1 MDLASASLLCAAGLA
16 GGTLSSLAGG
26 AGLITFPSL
35 LAVGLP
41 PVVASAS
48 NLAAL
53 MPGSFL
59 AAFSDRTQLP
69 PLNRAFAGLVF
80 ASVTGAALGAAL
92 LTMTSTRV
100 FEILVPLLLG
110 FATVLFAFGDRIS
123 AAIRARSLARHGH
136 EPQIKITSIPMLLP
150 VSVYGGYFGA
160 GVGVLLLAVLSLA
173 TSGEYRPANATK
185 NLVTAFN
192 GLVAIFVFTAQGAI
206 NWPASL
212 VMMSG
217 ALVGSLI
224 GARIA
229 RYAPREIMR
238 WVVIGVGVL
247 LTVVYTWRYWF

>member
-1 MDLASASLLCAAGLA
+1 MDLISASLLCAAGVA
-16 GGTLSSLAGG
+16 GGTLAALAGG
-26 AGLITFPSL
+26 AGLVTFPSL

-59 AAFSDRTQLP
+59 AAFTDRTQLP
-69 PLNRAFAGLVF
+69 PLDRAFAGLVV
-80 ASVTGAALGAAL
+80 ASVAGAALGALL

-100 FEILVPLLLG
+100 FEILVPILLG
-110 FATVLFAFGDRIS
+110 FATILFAYGDRIS

-160 GVGVLLLAVLSLA
+160 GVGVLLLAVMSLA
-173 TSGEYRPANATK
+173 TAGEYRPANAAK

-192 GLVAIFVFTAQGAI
+192 GLVAIFVFAAQGVI
-206 NWPASL
+206 NWPATL
-212 VMMSG
+212 VMMVG
-217 ALVGSLI
+217 ALVGSQI
-224 GARIA
+224 GTHIA
-229 RYAPREIMR
+229 RYAPREVMR
-238 WVVIGVGVL
+238 RVVIVVGVL
-247 LTVVYTWRYWF
+247 LTATYTWRYWF